1 MSGDGIISVRLP
13 RTLLSTFRNWAAS
26 QGLSIHRAA
35 IDLIY
40 WMPDLDAN
48 ELLSLPE
55 PPKESDNPRVSL
67 HVGLDSIDFLAD
79 VTSNSGL
86 GTSSAFRRFLHAYLV
101 DRTVE
106 IVQRGRSW
114 VLQLISQ
121 ETREKTDEDE
131 VGHAAS

>member
-13 RTLLSTFRNWAAS
+13 QALLTTFRNWAAS
-26 QGLSIHRAA
+26 QNLSIHRAA

-48 ELLSLPE
+48 ELLSLRE

-67 HVGLDSIDFLAD
+67 HVGLDSIHFLAE

-106 IVQRGRSW
+106 VVQRGQSW
-114 VLQLISQ
+114 VLQPISQ
-121 ETREKTDEDE
+121 EPRKKTDGNEC
-131 VGHAAS
+131 GHAAS